1 MGSNEFSLNMYR
13 PLPEQLTIKNSPIEG
28 LGLFAIQDIKANS
41 FLGITHVRDEQ
52 FENKY
57 IRTPLGGFYNHSNN
71 PSVMRMVSDALPT
84 LKFGDPIDPN
94 SNTLK
99 LKDGKNDRENLFYN
113 LSEKSDAKYMFL
125 VSCKDIKAGEELT
138 ANYNLYTYPKTGIG
152 IQMF

>member
-41 FLGITHVRDEQ
+41 FLGITHIRDEQ

-94 SNTLK
+94 ENTQK

-113 LSEKSDAKYMFL
+113 LNEKSDAKYMFL
-125 VSCKDIKAGEELT
+125 ISCKDIKAGEELT

-152 IQMF
+152 IRML